1 MTQLQKKDAE
11 IAELREKVAL
21 LEGLIEQVIR
31 LHYPERWKA
40 LHHLLGSRNYWPGT
54 PSERALGWVHANPV
68 SNPIFFCSFS

>member
-31 LHYPERWKA
+31 LHYPGA
-40 LHHLLGSRNYWPGT
+40 LEGLTPPPWVQELLARDTFRASPGVGS
-54 PSERALGWVHANPV
+54 
-68 SNPIFFCSFS
+68 C

>member
-31 LHYPERWKA
+31 LHYPERWK
-40 LHHLLGSRNYWPGT
+40 G
-54 PSERALGWVHANPV
+54 
-68 SNPIFFCSFS
+68 